1 MGGGSP
7 CSFFKYL
14 WMSCSV
20 SDMVPHAWDGGQRD
34 KVAMVTGMWQNPM
47 KEICRE
53 DRKLTL
59 ISDPV
64 QKSTQGGPKT

>member
-1 MGGGSP
+1 
-7 CSFFKYL
+7 
-14 WMSCSV
+14 
-20 SDMVPHAWDGGQRD
+20 MVPHAWDGGQRD